1 MKTLAADTDR
11 RIVKGDKGDKSIVMD
26 YGLEATECE
35 EGTTSI
41 LNETTYLAKLQD
53 RIQPHIKIEENPAP
67 AHERKLNSALRKM
80 IKVGK
85 AMAQQIRNYCCEE
98 KTWQNLSQKEQSHQ
112 HSRAS

>member
-1 MKTLAADTDR
+1 M
-11 RIVKGDKGDKSIVMD
+11 KGDKGDKSIVMD

-85 AMAQQIRNYCCEE
+85 TMAKHQQIKNYCSE
-98 KTWQNLSQKEQSHQ
+98 KKITFLQFRLL
-112 HSRAS
+112 